1 MSYYRWLM
9 IASIATA
16 LSACQ
21 EVENSGG
28 PPAMPPMEVS
38 TVTVVPKTIPVT
50 FEFVGVVNG
59 YHTMEIRSRV
69 EGVIVK
75 IGFTEGQLV
84 TEGDTLYVIDQ
95 RPFLAALDNAKAELE
110 GEEAHAWSAS
120 RALERLKPIF
130 EKNAASRKDFDEA
143 LALDQ
148 TAKARVAS
156 AKAKVKQAELNLD
169 YTTITTPITGLSGES
184 NYGTG
189 ALISPGGKFLTKITT
204 IDPVYVYFHVS
215 ESDVL
220 KERREMQKH
229 LLELPPDRNFDVQ
242 ITLADGTIF
251 PALGK
256 LDFTAPTF
264 RPETGTMMMR
274 ALFPNPEGI
283 LRPGQFVRA
292 KLLGAQRF
300 NAIEIPQ
307 RAVLQGSKGMF
318 VYLVKNGKAVE
329 QYIEPG
335 EWNGNNWI
343 ITSGLNKG
351 DVVIVD
357 GVTKITPGSA
367 VIAEPINEDKN
378 PPQTQS
384 IDK

>member
-9 IASIATA
+9 IMSIVTV
-16 LSACQ
+16 LSGCQ
-21 EVENSGG
+21 ELKKPGS
-28 PPAMPPMEVS
+28 PPAMPPVDVS
-38 TVTVVPKTIPVT
+38 TISAVSKSIPVT

-59 YHTMEIRSRV
+59 YHTIEIRSRV

-75 IGFTEGQLV
+75 ISFTEGQLV
-84 TEGDTLYVIDQ
+84 KQGETLYIIDQ
-95 RPFLAALDNAKAELE
+95 RPFLAALDSAKAELA
-110 GEEAHAWSAS
+110 GEESHEWSAT

-130 EKNAASRKDFDEA
+130 EKNAASRKDYDEA
-143 LALDQ
+143 VALGR

-156 AKAKVKQAELNLD
+156 AKAKVMQAELNLD
-169 YTTITTPITGLSGES
+169 YTTITSPITGLSGES
-184 NYGTG
+184 NYGEG
-189 ALISPGGKFLTKITT
+189 ALISSGGKFLTKITT
-204 IDPVYVYFHVS
+204 IDPVAVNFHVS

-220 KERREMQKH
+220 KERREMQQH

-274 ALFPNPEGI
+274 ALFPNPDEV

-292 KLLGAQRF
+292 KLIGAKRT

-318 VYLVKNGKAVE
+318 VYLVKDNKAVE
-329 QYIEPG
+329 QIVEPG
-335 EWNGNNWI
+335 EWHDDNWI
-343 ITSGLNKG
+343 ILSGLKDG

-357 GVTKITPGSA
+357 G
-367 VIAEPINEDKN
+367 
-378 PPQTQS
+378 
-384 IDK
+384 